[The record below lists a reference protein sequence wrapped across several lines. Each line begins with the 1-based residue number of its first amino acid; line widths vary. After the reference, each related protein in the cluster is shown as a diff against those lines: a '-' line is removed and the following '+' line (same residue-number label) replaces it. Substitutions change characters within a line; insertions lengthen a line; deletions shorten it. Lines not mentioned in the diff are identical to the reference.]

1 MILKKALQNIT
12 FTLPIIVISN
22 IIYVI
27 YSSQYPGGVAGMTP
41 FILFKNSVFSLLI
54 SFAVYV
60 VILIKFNLNFLKS
73 SLIFMLIS
81 FMDLSLFFNL
91 NPFKEVINENESNLE
106 IWYYISIIIATLI
119 MVIGNRLKLK
129 NGL

>member
-1 MILKKALQNIT
+1 MILKKAFQNIT

-27 YSSQYPGGVAGMTP
+27 YISQFPGGVTGMLP
-41 FILFKNSVFSLLI
+41 FILIKNSTISLLI

-60 VILIKFNLNFLKS
+60 VILIKFKLNFLKS
-73 SLIFMLIS
+73 SLIFMLVS
-81 FMDLSLFFNL
+81 FLNL
-91 NPFKEVINENESNLE
+91 YMFYDINPFKEVINENERNLE
-106 IWYYISIIIATLI
+106 IWYYISIFIATLI
-119 MVIGNRLKLK
+119 MVIGNKLKLK